1 MTLTIEQ
8 QREEIY
14 NYLIQE
20 YHYLTHDQITQM
32 VDQELKNNN

>member
-1 MTLTIEQ
+1 MILTIEQ

-32 VDQELKNNN
+32 VDQELITKL